1 MAKKKKWPY
10 KYVTV
15 DALRELEGLTK
26 EDLIGQMLRY
36 DTNAKAEKKN
46 KKKSEAIAN
55 DRAIIKEHRDVYVAN
70 NVNDF
75 EDAKEGFEHA
85 KTLRDAEIVDAIESK
100 AALEKGFT
108 DVIKNF
114 EEHKDVC
121 LKILKGK

>member
-1 MAKKKKWPY
+1 MHY
-10 KYVTV
+10 KFVTL
-15 DALRELEGLTK
+15 DEYRQFEGLSK
-26 EDLIGQMLRY
+26 EDLVGQMLRY

-46 KKKSEAIAN
+46 KKNSEAIAE

-70 NVNDF
+70 NINDF
-75 EDAKEGFEHA
+75 EDAKEGFEYA
-85 KTLRDAEIVDAIESK
+85 KTLRDADIVDAIESK

-108 DVIKNF
+108 SVIKNF